1 MGPLVYRRPGAVSIS
16 CFLSLIT
23 TSRKGWM
30 RHLTGLERNLDM
42 MLLEEENNRIQ
53 HVLALAICNRG
64 MDSLAR
70 IFSLK
75 TPLFLRRIKCPDVK
89 NCISHRRMNIRL
101 EQKMF
106 TMQMAYVGF
115 SLDSQWAFCY
125 YNKVTVL
132 FERVL
137 SGLP

>member
-1 MGPLVYRRPGAVSIS
+1 MRY
-16 CFLSLIT
+16 LI
-23 TSRKGWM
+23 
-30 RHLTGLERNLDM
+30 GLERNLDM

-64 MDSLAR
+64 LDLLTG
-70 IFSLK
+70 IFGLK
-75 TPLFLRRIKCPDVK
+75 TPFFLRRIKYPDEK
-89 NCISHRRMNIRL
+89 NCINHRRMNIRL

-106 TMQMAYVGF
+106 TTQMAYVGF
-115 SLDSQWAFCY
+115 RLDSQWAFCY

>member
-1 MGPLVYRRPGAVSIS
+1 L
-16 CFLSLIT
+16 
-23 TSRKGWM
+23 
-30 RHLTGLERNLDM
+30 LT
-42 MLLEEENNRIQ
+42 RI
-53 HVLALAICNRG
+53 IG
-64 MDSLAR
+64 
-70 IFSLK
+70 LK
-75 TPLFLRRIKCPDVK
+75 TPLFLRRIKYPDEIK
-89 NCISHRRMNIRL
+89 CINHRKMSIRL

-106 TMQMAYVGF
+106 TMQMAYVEF